1 MDIKLSENS
10 KYYIDIINMM
20 VSNMHDIENE
30 IIKRAIYKNY
40 NNEEGL
46 TEIIGLLTSAITR
59 KTEWEKI
66 EEIGYEID
74 TETLNKIKA
83 VSEKYVK
90 NKGV

>member
-30 IIKRAIYKNY
+30 IIKRAISKNY

-83 VSEKYVK
+83 VSEKYGK